1 METLPSVIMSVRDL
15 LEPPGFTHNP
25 RKGDWMQHGT
35 PAGDTVETQTLERR
49 ELTRGQRVRIAR
61 IARGWTQRELAAEA
75 GLLERTVSLV
85 EQDHTTLRDKTIFK
99 LSLALD
105 LNVEDLRLR
114 VLGAVDSG
122 KPREEL
128 AKTFYLCRCPP

>member
-1 METLPSVIMSVRDL
+1 MRRSFLDCLALHLTRGKEVAL
-15 LEPPGFTHNP
+15 
-25 RKGDWMQHGT
+25 QHD
-35 PAGDTVETQTLERR
+35 ATVERPAHR

-61 IARGWTQRELAAEA
+61 IERGWTQRELAVKA

-105 LNVEDLRLR
+105 LNVEDLI
-114 VLGAVDSG
+114 V
-122 KPREEL
+122 
-128 AKTFYLCRCPP
+128 

>member
-1 METLPSVIMSVRDL
+1 METLPSVFTSVGVL

-25 RKGDWMQHGT
+25 RKGDWMQHDA
-35 PAGDTVETQTLERR
+35 PAGDSVETQPPERR

-61 IARGWTQRELAAEA
+61 IERGWTQRELAIKA
-75 GLLERTVSLV
+75 GLLERTISLV

-105 LNVEDLRLR
+105 LNVEDLI
-114 VLGAVDSG
+114 V
-122 KPREEL
+122 
-128 AKTFYLCRCPP
+128 

>member
-1 METLPSVIMSVRDL
+1 LETLPSVFMSVGVL
-15 LEPPGFTHNP
+15 PEPPGFTHNP

-35 PAGDTVETQTLERR
+35 PAGNTVETHPPERR

-61 IARGWTQRELAAEA
+61 IERGWTQRELAIKA
-75 GLLERTVSLV
+75 GLLERTISLV

-105 LNVEDLRLR
+105 LNVE
-114 VLGAVDSG
+114 
-122 KPREEL
+122 EL
-128 AKTFYLCRCPP
+128 I